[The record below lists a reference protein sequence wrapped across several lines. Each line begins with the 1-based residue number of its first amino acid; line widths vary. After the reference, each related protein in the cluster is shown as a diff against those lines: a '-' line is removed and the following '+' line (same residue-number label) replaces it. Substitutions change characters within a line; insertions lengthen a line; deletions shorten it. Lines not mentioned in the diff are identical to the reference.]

1 MNKAARGVR
10 EPLETLQII
19 IPATFKSDMNNSTPK
34 PSRLLRF
41 YAAFAQ
47 GIFWVVLALALLL
60 VAGWGALHGWIV
72 PRIGEFR
79 PQLEM
84 QASKALGV
92 PVRIGDISARSEG
105 IVPSFE
111 LHDVS
116 VLDAA
121 GREAVHLSR
130 VVATLSPA
138 SLWRRGFDQIT
149 IEQPRLDVRRSA
161 EGHIF
166 VAGLDLS
173 QDDVGGGGQAADW
186 LFSQTEIAVR
196 GGEILWTDELR
207 SAPLLALHG
216 VDVVLRN
223 SARRHALRIDATPPE
238 DWGARFSLVGQFRQP
253 LLVGRNGHWQEWAG
267 QVYADFPRVDVSQL
281 RRHFRPGD
289 LGTELAQGKGALRLW
304 ADVRAGA
311 LEGAVADV
319 ALGNVSA
326 TLGAELKPLELKS
339 VQGRFTGRR
348 LAKGFSFASKGLQ
361 FQTADGLRWPGG
373 NVAVTYTGR
382 EGRIP
387 AYGELHADRLDLAAL
402 RQVANR
408 LPLGD
413 ATHTALAAY
422 RPSGLVEVLDA
433 SWQGSLEMPEK
444 YQARGRVTG
453 LAIASQAPAAGD
465 TTAHPVGTPGV
476 RGANVDFDLN
486 QRGGR
491 AAVDIKRGAFDLP
504 GVFDDPV
511 LPFDEFVADTRWQ
524 VDGEKITLQM
534 DNVKFANADAQGK
547 MRLGW
552 HTSDPAQSGAKSRF
566 PGVLDLTGSLS
577 RGQGVRVYRYLPRV
591 LGADVNAYVRDAV
604 QAGAITSAQFR
615 VKGDLHDLPFTD
627 PQQGEFHIAA
637 QVKNAVYAYVPHRL
651 QPAGALPWPA
661 LTQLSGE
668 LVFDRASMRIK
679 SSNARF
685 AGMPDTRLLQAD
697 AVIEDLAHSVV
708 KVTAD
713 VRGPLTE
720 ALGLVASSPLGEMSS
735 HALATTTATGLADY
749 RLKLGLPI
757 NEMDHST
764 VEGSVTLAGNDVRIM
779 PGTPLLA
786 RAKGVV
792 GFTEKGFSLHAVQ
805 ARLLGGDV
813 RLDGGMPAAAG
824 GPDRPGASPPPTLLV
839 RAQGVVSA
847 EGLRQAGELGALS
860 RLAEHASGT
869 AAYSAVLGLR
879 SGVPELQLSSSL
891 QGMALDLP
899 APLRKAADSVLP
911 LQFDNTLMPGSTA
924 PMAATGT
931 TPLLDQVRLKL
942 GSLVSVMYV
951 RDVSGTSPRVQR
963 GAITLGV
970 ADADPPPLPA
980 TGVSAQV
987 DLSALDVD
995 AWRNVVG
1002 KAVAASPQVSLAS
1015 VDNSGYLPASLALR
1029 VQELKAAG
1037 RTLHDVV
1044 LGSTRSGTTWRANAT
1059 ARELEGYLEY
1069 RQASQ
1074 AGAGGVFARLA
1085 RLRIPASATTDVE
1098 SLLDTQPGSMPALDV
1113 VVDALELGGHKLG
1126 RVEVDAVNRMGTGG
1140 SREWLLNKLAIRL
1153 PEAEMHATGKW
1164 AVHGPARAGAEAASR
1179 TSLDFTMDIA
1189 DSGDL
1194 LKRFGMP
1201 DVVQRGK
1208 GQMQGMLGWD
1218 GSPLALHYPSM
1229 TGQLNVNIASGQFLK
1244 ADPGL
1249 AKLLGVLSLQALP
1262 RRLSLDFRDVFSE
1275 GFAFDFVRGDVTM
1288 AHGIASTN
1296 NMQMRG
1302 VNAAVLMEGSANVDK
1317 ETQALRVVVVPELN
1331 TGTASL
1337 VAAVIN
1343 PAIGLGTFLAQA
1355 FLRGPL
1361 IEAATREFQV
1371 DGSWAEPR
1379 ITRITGRERS
1389 GAVKVG
1395 VHP

>member
-1 MNKAARGVR
+1 MNKVAHGAR
-10 EPLETLQII
+10 EPLGALQII
-19 IPATFKSDMNNSTPK
+19 IPATFKSDMNDSTPT
-34 PSRLLRF
+34 PSRLLRL

-47 GIFWVVLALALLL
+47 WVLWAVLALSLLL
-60 VAGWGALHGWIV
+60 LAGWGALHGWIV

-92 PVRIGDISARSEG
+92 PVRIGGISAHSEG
-105 IVPSFE
+105 LVPSFE

-116 VLDAA
+116 VLDPE
-121 GREAVHLSR
+121 GREAVYLSR
-130 VVATLSPA
+130 VQATLSPA
-138 SLWRRGFDQIT
+138 SIWRRGFDQIT
-149 IEQPRLDVRRSA
+149 IDQPRLGVRRSA
-161 EGHIF
+161 EGRIF

-173 QDDVGGGGQAADW
+173 QDDAGGGGQMADW
-186 LFSQTEIAVR
+186 LFSQKDIAVR

-207 SAPLLALHG
+207 SAPLLALQG

-223 SARRHALRIDATPPE
+223 SARRHALRIDATPPD

-253 LLVGRNGHWQEWAG
+253 LLVSRNGHWQEWAG

-304 ADVRAGA
+304 ADVRSGA
-311 LEGAVADV
+311 LEGAAADV
-319 ALGNVSA
+319 ALTDVNA
-326 TLGAELKPLELKS
+326 TLGAGLQPLELKS

-361 FQTADGLRWPGG
+361 FQTADGLQWPGG

-382 EGRIP
+382 EGPIP
-387 AYGELHADRLDLAAL
+387 AYGELHADKLDLAAL
-402 RQVANR
+402 RQIANR
-408 LPLGD
+408 LPLGN
-413 ATHTALAAY
+413 AAHTALTAY
-422 RPSGLVEVLDA
+422 QPGGLVEVLDA
-433 SWQGSLEMPEK
+433 TWQGPLEMPQT

-453 LAIASQAPAAGD
+453 LALAAQAPAASD
-465 TTAHPVGTPGV
+465 ASAHPVGVPGI

-511 LPFDEFVADTRWQ
+511 VPFDEFVADTRWQ
-524 VDGEKITLQM
+524 VDGEHIALQM

-552 HTSDPAQSGAKSRF
+552 HTSDPDQSGAKSRF
-566 PGVLDLTGSLS
+566 PGVLDLSGTLS
-577 RGQGVRVYRYLPRV
+577 RGQGTRVYRYLPRV

-615 VKGDLHDLPFTD
+615 VKGDLHELPFTD
-627 PQQGEFHIAA
+627 PKQGEFRIAA
-637 QVKNAVYAYVPHRL
+637 QVKNAVYAYVPKRI
-651 QPAGALPWPA
+651 QPADALPWPA

-668 LVFDRASMRIK
+668 LIFDRASMRIK
-679 SSNARF
+679 GANARF
-685 AGMPDTRLLQAD
+685 AGLPDTRVLQAD
-697 AVIEDLAHSVV
+697 AVIEDLAHTVV

-720 ALGLVASSPLGEMSS
+720 ALGLVASSPLAEMTSN
-735 HALATTTATGLADY
+735 ALAAATATGTADY
-749 RLKLGLPI
+749 RLALGLPI
-757 NEMDHST
+757 HTIEHST
-764 VEGSVTLAGNDVRIM
+764 VEGSVTLAGNDVRLR
-779 PGTPLLA
+779 PDTPLLA

-792 GFTEKGFSLHAVQ
+792 GFTERGFSLNAVQ
-805 ARLLGGDV
+805 ARLLGGDI
-813 RLDGGMPAAAG
+813 RLEGGLQAVAG
-824 GPDRPGASPPPTLLV
+824 TAQSSGASTAPALLV
-839 RAQGVVSA
+839 RAQGLLSA
-847 EGLRQAGELGALS
+847 EGLREARELGFLS
-860 RLAEHASGT
+860 RLADHASGST
-869 AAYSAVLGLR
+869 PYSAVLGMR
-879 SGVPELQLSSSL
+879 RGVPEVQVSSTL
-891 QGMALDLP
+891 QGLALDLP
-899 APLRKAADSVLP
+899 APLRKSAESVLP
-911 LQFDNTLMPGSTA
+911 LHFENALTPESL
-924 PMAATGT
+924 AAGDVTS
-931 TPLLDQVRLKL
+931 TPLVDQVRLRL
-942 GSLVSVMYV
+942 GALASVDYL
-951 RDVSGTSPRVQR
+951 RDVSGGAARVQR
-963 GAITLGV
+963 GAITLGDT
-970 ADADPPPLPA
+970 APAALPA
-980 TGVSAQV
+980 TGVSAHVQ
-987 DLSALDVD
+987 LPALDID
-995 AWRNVVG
+995 AWRTVLG
-1002 KAVAASPQVSLAS
+1002 KAAEASPQVSLAA
-1015 VDNSGYLPASLALR
+1015 VDGSGYLPASLALR
-1029 VQELKAAG
+1029 VQELTAAG

-1044 LGSTRSGTTWRANAT
+1044 LGATRSGTTWRANAN
-1059 ARELEGYLEY
+1059 ARELDGYLEY

-1074 AGAGGVFARLA
+1074 ASAGGVFARLA

-1098 SLLDTQPGSMPALDV
+1098 SLLDTQPASMPALDV
-1113 VVDALELGGHKLG
+1113 VVDDLELGGHKLG
-1126 RVEVDAVNRMGTGG
+1126 RVEVDAVNRAGG
-1140 SREWLLNKLAIRL
+1140 GGAREWLLNKLAIRV

-1164 AVHGPARAGAEAASR
+1164 SVHGANRAGAETASR
-1179 TSLDFTMDIA
+1179 TALDFTMDIA
-1189 DSGDL
+1189 DSGEL
-1194 LKRFGMP
+1194 LKRFGMS
-1201 DVVQRGK
+1201 DVVRRGK
-1208 GQMQGMLGWD
+1208 GQMHGTLGWN
-1218 GSPLALHYPSM
+1218 GSPLALDYPSM

-1262 RRLSLDFRDVFSE
+1262 RRLALDFRDVFSE
-1275 GFAFDFVRGDVTM
+1275 GFSFDFVRGDVTM
-1288 AHGIASTN
+1288 AQGIASTN

-1302 VNAAVLMEGSANVDK
+1302 VNAAVLMEGTANVDE
-1317 ETQALRVVVVPELN
+1317 ETQNLRVVVVPELN

-1379 ITRITGRERS
+1379 ITRITGRDRS

-1395 VHP
+1395 GNP